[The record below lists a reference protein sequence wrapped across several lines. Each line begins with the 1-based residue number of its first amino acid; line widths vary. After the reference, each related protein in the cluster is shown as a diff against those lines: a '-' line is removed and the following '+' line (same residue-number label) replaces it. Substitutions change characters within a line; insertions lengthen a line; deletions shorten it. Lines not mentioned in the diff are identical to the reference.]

1 MITAHVAGEVRF
13 ARGMLTREQ
22 IERVRL
28 VLQVKNPA
36 RESAERRR
44 DQRAHFIAE
53 HLDVARVDGDGS
65 LCVPRGAAA
74 RVATAIGESVHWVTE
89 FPADDPV
96 EFAYTGELRGYQSGA
111 VDTFVDSKGSGVI
124 VVPCGGGK
132 TEIGLAIGSRLR
144 ARTLVIVPTK
154 DLLYQ
159 WRDRA
164 ILRGFK
170 GEIGI
175 VGDGKNTR
183 GDLTIATYQSAANM
197 GGDLAAFAFVV
208 IDECVTGDTVI
219 GGKLARDLQVGDRV
233 ESWSPR
239 HGIVSRRVVRR
250 MVNRATSLRTITIE
264 GFSVTVTDAHPLWVL
279 GKGWVYASQ
288 VAIGDVCRVQGPYS
302 AARGAP
308 RDMLGEVSAR
318 ALVGDDGGDESPA
331 RWRAD
336 EGAEP
341 HEGSRGEGE
350 TTRDA
355 SSDGTSA
362 EGSGGE
368 WATASGSASET
379 PSGARDPL
387 GGGVRG
393 TDAPIDG
400 TPAMRE
406 DRRCALAEEDRD
418 RGGRRFSLGSRGAGT
433 GRAQVGVSRLAR
445 VDRIEVHEPGSDGTF
460 GGRTPN
466 GAVYNFEIEGEHN
479 FFANGILTHNCHHIP
494 ARTMFDLLRRIPAR
508 RRLGLTATPN
518 REDTLTPLVT
528 WTIGRTLVTI
538 SQRELEDAGAVV
550 RPTWTY
556 VDSSFSYD
564 YQSSED
570 WAPMCDA
577 LEIDPMRRD
586 LVAFVAAKHADGRMV
601 LVLTGRK
608 AHAVSIA
615 ERVMVG
621 DPTLRAHALTS
632 ETKKKDRAAVIEL
645 ARSGAIDVL
654 VATQLADEGLD
665 LPRLGAVVLAWPGK
679 AEGRIV
685 QRIGRILR
693 PLDGKLRPIV
703 VDIRDPRVGPLMGQA
718 RKRAA
723 TYRKVWGP
731 EQRRFP

>member
-74 RVATAIGESVHWVTE
+74 RVATAIGEPVHWVTE

-96 EFAYTGELRGYQSGA
+96 EFTYTGELRGYQSGA

-132 TEIGLAIGSRLR
+132 TEIGLAIASRLR

-175 VGDGKNTR
+175 VGDGKDTR

-197 GGDLAAFAFVV
+197 GADLDAFGFVV
-208 IDECVTGDTVI
+208 IDE
-219 GGKLARDLQVGDRV
+219 
-233 ESWSPR
+233 
-239 HGIVSRRVVRR
+239 
-250 MVNRATSLRTITIE
+250 
-264 GFSVTVTDAHPLWVL
+264 
-279 GKGWVYASQ
+279 
-288 VAIGDVCRVQGPYS
+288 
-302 AARGAP
+302 
-308 RDMLGEVSAR
+308 
-318 ALVGDDGGDESPA
+318 
-331 RWRAD
+331 
-336 EGAEP
+336 
-341 HEGSRGEGE
+341 
-350 TTRDA
+350 
-355 SSDGTSA
+355 
-362 EGSGGE
+362 
-368 WATASGSASET
+368 
-379 PSGARDPL
+379 
-387 GGGVRG
+387 
-393 TDAPIDG
+393 
-400 TPAMRE
+400 
-406 DRRCALAEEDRD
+406 
-418 RGGRRFSLGSRGAGT
+418 
-433 GRAQVGVSRLAR
+433 
-445 VDRIEVHEPGSDGTF
+445 
-460 GGRTPN
+460 
-466 GAVYNFEIEGEHN
+466 
-479 FFANGILTHNCHHIP
+479 CHHIP

-556 VDSSFSYD
+556 VDSSFAYD

-577 LEIDPMRRD
+577 LEGDLARIS
-586 LVAFVAAKHADGRMV
+586 LVAERAAFLARDRMV

-615 ERVMVG
+615 AECSPLV
-621 DPTLRAHALTS
+621 RAHALTS

-703 VDIRDPRVGPLMGQA
+703 VDIRDPHVGPLMGQA